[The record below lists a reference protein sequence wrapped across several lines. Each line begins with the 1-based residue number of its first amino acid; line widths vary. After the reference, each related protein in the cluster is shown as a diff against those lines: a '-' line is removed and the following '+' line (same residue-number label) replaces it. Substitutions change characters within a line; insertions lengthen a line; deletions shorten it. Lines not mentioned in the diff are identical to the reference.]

1 MQIAKIE
8 IIAFGIVCAVM
19 LMLGIN
25 AMLVGIYDGCRWHQH
40 LIYQFFHANIFHLA
54 VNLYVMWL
62 CVTRFKLSQ
71 RQMLMCFIISALTPA
86 TLPMPTIGASGIVYA
101 MLGIINTMV
110 AKKLRFAMWIAVYI
124 AISAL
129 FNCNWSIHLYCYALG
144 FMFNSI
150 TLLWTRLTR
159 L

>member
-1 MQIAKIE
+1 MQVAKIE

-19 LMLGIN
+19 LMLGID

-40 LIYQFFHANIFHLA
+40 LTYQFFHANIFHLA
-54 VNLYVMWL
+54 ANLYVMWL
-62 CVTRFKLSQ
+62 CITRFKLSQ
-71 RQMLMCFIISALTPA
+71 WQMLMCFIISAMAPA

-110 AKKLRFAMWIAVYI
+110 VEKLRFAMWIAVYI

-129 FNCNWSIHLYCYALG
+129 FNCNWSIHLCCYALG
-144 FMFNSI
+144 FMSNSI

>member
-19 LMLGIN
+19 LMLGID

-40 LIYQFFHANIFHLA
+40 LTYQFFHANIFHLA

-71 RQMLMCFIISALTPA
+71 RQMLMCFIISAMVPA

-124 AISAL
+124 AISTL
-129 FNCNWSIHLYCYALG
+129 FNCNWSIHLCCYALG
-144 FMFNSI
+144 FMSNSI

>member
-1 MQIAKIE
+1 MQVAKIE
-8 IIAFGIVCAVM
+8 IVAFGIACAVM
-19 LMLGIN
+19 LMLGID
-25 AMLVGIYDGCRWHQH
+25 AMLVGIYVGCRWYQH
-40 LIYQFFHANIFHLA
+40 LTYQFFHANIFHLA
-54 VNLYVMWL
+54 VKLYVMWL

-71 RQMLMCFIISALTPA
+71 RQMLMCFIISAMVPA

-129 FNCNWSIHLYCYALG
+129 FNCNWSIHLCCYALG
-144 FMFNSI
+144 FMSNSI

>member
-1 MQIAKIE
+1 MQIAKVE

-19 LMLGIN
+19 LMLGID
-25 AMLVGIYDGCRWHQH
+25 AMLVGIYDGCRWYQH
-40 LIYQFFHANIFHLA
+40 LTYQFFHANIFHLA
-54 VNLYVMWL
+54 INLYVMWL

-86 TLPMPTIGASGIVYA
+86 TLSMPTIGASGIVYA

-110 AKKLRFAMWIAVYI
+110 AKKLRYAMWIAVYI

-129 FNCNWSIHLYCYALG
+129 FNCNWSIHLCCYALG
-144 FMFNSI
+144 FMSNSI
-150 TLLWTRLTR
+150 TLLWTRLIR

>member
-8 IIAFGIVCAVM
+8 IVIFGVVCAVM
-19 LMLGIN
+19 LMLGID
-25 AMLVGIYDGCRWHQH
+25 AMLVGVYDGCRWYQH
-40 LIYQFFHANIFHLA
+40 LTYQFFHANIFHLA

-71 RQMLMCFIISALTPA
+71 RQMLMCFIISALAPA
-86 TLPMPTIGASGIVYA
+86 TLSMPTIGASGIVYA

>member
-8 IIAFGIVCAVM
+8 IIAFGVVCAVM
-19 LMLGIN
+19 LMLGID

-40 LIYQFFHANIFHLA
+40 LTYQFFHANIFHLA

-71 RQMLMCFIISALTPA
+71 RQMLMCFIISAMAPA

-124 AISAL
+124 AILAL
-129 FNCNWSIHLYCYALG
+129 FNCNWSIHLCCYALG
-144 FMFNSI
+144 FMSNSI

>member
-1 MQIAKIE
+1 MQVAKIE
-8 IIAFGIVCAVM
+8 IVVFGCICAVM
-19 LMLGIN
+19 LLLGID
-25 AMLVGIYDGCRWHQH
+25 AHSVGVYDGCRWYQH
-40 LIYQFFHANIFHLA
+40 LTYQFFHANIFHLA
-54 VNLYVMWL
+54 ANLYVMWL
-62 CVTRFKLSQ
+62 CATRLKLSQ
-71 RQMLMCFIISALTPA
+71 RQMLLCLAISAMTPA
-86 TLPMPTIGASGIVYA
+86 TSLMPTIGASGIVYA

-110 AKKLRFAMWIAVYI
+110 VEKLRFAMWIAVYI

>member
-8 IIAFGIVCAVM
+8 IIAFGIACAVM
-19 LMLGIN
+19 LMLGID

-40 LIYQFFHANIFHLA
+40 LTYQFFHANIFHLA
-54 VNLYVMWL
+54 VNLYVVWL

-71 RQMLMCFIISALTPA
+71 RQMLMCFIISAMVPA

-129 FNCNWSIHLYCYALG
+129 FNCNWSIHLCCYALG
-144 FMFNSI
+144 FMSNSI
-150 TLLWTRLTR
+150 NLLWTRLTR